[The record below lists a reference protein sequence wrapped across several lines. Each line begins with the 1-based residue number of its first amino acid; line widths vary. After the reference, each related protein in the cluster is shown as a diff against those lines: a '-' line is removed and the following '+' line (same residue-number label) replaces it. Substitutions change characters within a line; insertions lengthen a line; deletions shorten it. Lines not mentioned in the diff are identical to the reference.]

1 MHKDCLSVNSFMRRS
16 LILIFCRRNAPTCSV
31 VISYSFITSSLPFT
45 IILYV
50 VVFLQCTFN
59 LFRSKKVEQRS
70 KLVILSFSL
79 SRSLSYMHAR
89 TCQHHMYVLW
99 MSLDRIYRN
108 IFPLVD
114 YYYNS
119 ATNCQLLDVYGHT
132 YLSPRARVIDWFEEA
147 SKQEKRVR

>member
-79 SRSLSYMHAR
+79 APSLICMHAHVNIICMFFEWAL
-89 TCQHHMYVLW
+89 TAYVEISSP
-99 MSLDRIYRN
+99 SLTTTITLLL
-108 IFPLVD
+108 IV
-114 YYYNS
+114 
-119 ATNCQLLDVYGHT
+119 NCSMFMVTLT
-132 YLSPRARVIDWFEEA
+132 YLSEHASSTDLKKQA